1 MPIVQYCIRCWKL
14 RKSWT
19 CNQQSLTYNVRESMT
34 SEVKIKQCSRIDV
47 TDGVDL
53 KLDAACSSSSITPL
67 LPSSA
72 CAKRKQ
78 KEQSGEVASKKMQF
92 DDSSSASQAST
103 CTSLTSTPP
112 NFDGEADV
120 CRICRNGICNT
131 CWSNPNNGV
140 ITHNSTSHQFCC
152 YQCAKRLKKKG
163 KPCPVCR
170 QPIGDVFKNYIVQL

>member
-1 MPIVQYCIRCWKL
+1 MPNVQYCIRCWKL

-19 CNQQSLTYNVRESMT
+19 CNQQSLTCNVTESMT
-34 SEVKIKQCSRIDV
+34 SERKNKQCSRIDV

-53 KLDAACSSSSITPL
+53 KSDAACSSSSNTPL

-72 CAKRKQ
+72 CAKRKKQ
-78 KEQSGEVASKKMQF
+78 KEQSGEVASKKVQF
-92 DDSSSASQAST
+92 DDGSSSS
-103 CTSLTSTPP
+103 
-112 NFDGEADV
+112 FDGEANV
-120 CRICRNGICNT
+120 YRIDQNAICNT

-140 ITHNSTSHQFCC
+140 IAHNSTSHQFCC

-170 QPIGDVFKNYIVQL
+170 QPIGGVFKNYIVQL